1 MKHAMATTV
10 SRRGLLSR
18 LLMAAAVAPVMGTMV
33 VPAVD
38 AKKIQPIK
46 KRVQNAREACE
57 IVGGTATVE
66 KRPGGTTVTCSD
78 GFVCTISSKKTRCFQ
93 TLTNSPATKAGGG
106 GAVPPGDNGNEDPSD
121 GGADPGGGTHVPPD
135 GGVDPN
141 GGGSG
146 DPVLE

>member
-1 MKHAMATTV
+1 MKHSMAATV

-18 LLMAAAVAPVMGTMV
+18 LLLAATVAPVLGTMA
-33 VPAVD
+33 VPEVN
-38 AKKIQPIK
+38 AKKILPIK

-93 TLTNSPATKAGGG
+93 TLTNSPTKPGGG
-106 GAVPPGDNGNEDPSD
+106 GAVPPSGGAEDPTEG
-121 GGADPGGGTHVPPD
+121 GGANPGGGAHVPPG
-135 GGVDPN
+135 GGVDPT
-141 GGGSG
+141 GGGS